1 MFFNVV
7 FTLHIILCV
16 VLIGLVLVQQG
27 KGADLGAAMGGG
39 ANTVFGAGG
48 ATNFIVRLTTGVAVA
63 FMITSIIMVK
73 SYSSMRNSAVT
84 GVATQGDLLEGSAVS
99 KLGEQ
104 AKAQEAS
111 GAQGGQGASAVASS
125 ASAAA
130 SSAPAVAPESPA
142 AQPASP
148 EQPKTAPEAAESAS
162 SAPVAPPPPPAAA
175 PEVQPAAP
183 AAQ

>member
-1 MFFNVV
+1 MFFTIV

-63 FMITSIIMVK
+63 FMITSILMVK
-73 SYSSMRNSAVT
+73 SYSNMRASAVT
-84 GVATQGDLLEGSAVS
+84 GVATQADLLEGSAVS

-104 AKAQEAS
+104 AKAQDAS
-111 GAQGGQGASAVASS
+111 VAQT
-125 ASAAA
+125 AAA
-130 SSAPAVAPESPA
+130 PSAPA
-142 AQPASP
+142 AQPVSP
-148 EQPKTAPEAAESAS
+148 EQPKTAPEAPAEA
-162 SAPVAPPPPPAAA
+162 AAAAVPPQAAAVPPQPAAAA
-175 PEVQPAAP
+175 PEGQPAAP